1 MRDKKI
7 AWEKFNPHYENT
19 IHQEDESDEMSYL
32 DMENQEEG
40 DDRELNLGHFLLS
53 RKVKTPFGTYEINDP
68 FSPYN
73 MFECWIG
80 HTNFKITD
88 RDFESLDL
96 KIDGVGC
103 VSLIS
108 PYRFFIGIEKLFT
121 FPVARMQIQ
130 KELCNNLQMPEYL
143 NDDSVDSLINIAFNK
158 INESLFSIQDSEKW
172 AVFIGNDG
180 TIETIKSSEFSSE
193 LEYLETLTKL
203 KKNKNGNII
212 TYDSL

>member
-1 MRDKKI
+1 MTEKKI
-7 AWEKFNPHYENT
+7 AWEKFTPNHEDIIN
-19 IHQEDESDEMSYL
+19 QEDESDEMSYL
-32 DMENQEEG
+32 DMENEEEEDG
-40 DDRELNLGHFLLS
+40 RELNLGHFLLS
-53 RKVKTPFGTYEINDP
+53 RKVRTPFGIYEIDDP

-88 RDFESLDL
+88 EDFEKLDL
-96 KIDGVGC
+96 KIDGIGC
-103 VSLIS
+103 LSLIS

-130 KELCNNLQMPEYL
+130 KELCNNLKTPEHL
-143 NDDSVDSLINIAFNK
+143 DDNSVDSLINTAFSK

-180 TIETIKSSEFSSE
+180 TIETIKSSEFPSE
-193 LEYLETLTKL
+193 LEYIETLTKL

>member
-88 RDFESLDL
+88 RT
-96 KIDGVGC
+96 
-103 VSLIS
+103 
-108 PYRFFIGIEKLFT
+108 FFI
-121 FPVARMQIQ
+121 
-130 KELCNNLQMPEYL
+130 
-143 NDDSVDSLINIAFNK
+143 
-158 INESLFSIQDSEKW
+158 
-172 AVFIGNDG
+172 
-180 TIETIKSSEFSSE
+180 
-193 LEYLETLTKL
+193 
-203 KKNKNGNII
+203 KKNFTVITHKN
-212 TYDSL
+212 SLSILMLDIFLFKE

>member
-1 MRDKKI
+1 MTEKKI
-7 AWEKFNPHYENT
+7 AWEKFTPNYENT
-19 IHQEDESDEMSYL
+19 INQEDESDEMSYL
-32 DMENQEEG
+32 DMENEEEEDG
-40 DDRELNLGHFLLS
+40 RELNLGHFLLS
-53 RKVKTPFGTYEINDP
+53 RKVRTPFGNYEIDDP

-88 RDFESLDL
+88 EDFEKLDL
-96 KIDGVGC
+96 KIDGIGC
-103 VSLIS
+103 LALIS

-130 KELCNNLQMPEYL
+130 KELCNNLKAPEHL
-143 NDDSVDSLINIAFNK
+143 DDDSVDSLINTAFSK

-180 TIETIKSSEFSSE
+180 TIETIKSSEFPSE